1 MDGAGTGTVGEPG
14 DPTDPGH
21 GGRRAI
27 AAAFLAN
34 LGIAAAKFVGFLV
47 TGAASMLAEAIHS
60 VADTANQ
67 ALLMLGRARGGRHPD
82 ADHPLGYGRERY
94 FWAFVVALV
103 LFTGGAVFAVVEGEE
118 KLRRPHEVES
128 PGWALAILGVAFVLE
143 GLSLRTAARESRRT
157 RQGRTWWRFIRQS
170 KSPDL
175 PVVLLEDSGALLG
188 LLFATAGIVMAEV
201 TGDARFDALGS
212 LAIGVLLAAIAVT
225 LAVETKSLLIGES
238 ADPRDVVAI
247 CEVIERHPDVERVV
261 DLRTEHLGPEQ
272 LLVVGRVRLSG
283 AEQPADVLAA
293 VASDLRS
300 EVPGI
305 AFSFLEPV
313 AAAPE
318 EGPPRRGRHRRGVQ
332 G

>member
-1 MDGAGTGTVGEPG
+1 MAEAG
-14 DPTDPGH
+14 DPDTPGG

-34 LGIAAAKFVGFLV
+34 LGIATAKFVGFLL
-47 TGAASMLAEAIHS
+47 TGAASMLAESVHS

-67 ALLMLGRARGGRHPD
+67 ALLMLGRARSGRRPD

-103 LFTGGAVFAVVEGEE
+103 LFSGGAVFALVEGEE
-118 KLRRPHEVES
+118 KLRRPHELES
-128 PGWALAILGVAFVLE
+128 PGWALAILAVAFVLE
-143 GLSLRTAARESRRT
+143 GLSLRTAARESRRI
-157 RQGRTWWRFIRQS
+157 RRGRSWWRFIRQS

-188 LLFATAGIVMAEV
+188 LLFATAGVLLAHM

-212 LAIGVLLAAIAVT
+212 VAIGVLLAVIAIT
-225 LAVETKSLLIGES
+225 LAMETKSLLIGES
-238 ADPRDVVAI
+238 ADPREVVLI
-247 CEVIERHPDVERVV
+247 CDVIERHPDVERVV
-261 DLRTEHLGPEQ
+261 DLRTEHLGPDQ
-272 LLVVGRVRLSG
+272 LLVVGRVRLS
-283 AEQPADVLAA
+283 EQGDAADVLAA
-293 VASDLRS
+293 VASDLRDELPS
-300 EVPGI
+300 V

-313 AAAPE
+313 AEVDDERGADR
-318 EGPPRRGRHRRGVQ
+318 PRRRHRREVQ